1 MFSVIRY
8 CTCTVM
14 IFLKSCVEH
23 STVLMC
29 VHYTSCIDS
38 YKALQKRS
46 LQKPWYCLDVQSRVS
61 YFANIIMCQICL
73 FCKLHPLHHPLH
85 SCPCPPNSLSSFFLL
100 CFILSPSLPLISGEC
115 SMIILSLLVI
125 WFSCYCTMMNL
136 VIAFF
141 TVAASLLYC
150 MRMGCM
156 VRYFPYTRFTVP
168 FVPLVGVSL
177 PYRVRVLFQYTPHG
191 KVVSVH
197 TVYSTRGL
205 FLPSARHYSIIRM
218 YSSTRRIVR

>member
-1 MFSVIRY
+1 MPSFCVPCVRGTPCTRSVRMFSVIRY

-38 YKALQKRS
+38 YEALQKRS
-46 LQKPWYCLDVQSRVS
+46 FKKPWYCLDVQSYVS
-61 YFANIIMCQICL
+61 YFANIIMCRICL

-115 SMIILSLLVI
+115 CS
-125 WFSCYCTMMNL
+125 FN
-136 VIAFF
+136 
-141 TVAASLLYC
+141 
-150 MRMGCM
+150 
-156 VRYFPYTRFTVP
+156 RYNVVTR
-168 FVPLVGVSL
+168 
-177 PYRVRVLFQYTPHG
+177 
-191 KVVSVH
+191 
-197 TVYSTRGL
+197 
-205 FLPSARHYSIIRM
+205 
-218 YSSTRRIVR
+218 